1 LCRSI
6 VKAIPTPI
14 KIKATVAPKLA
25 GAMQLR
31 QVPMIAGASYIPR
44 SCVLLGSVRDV
55 PDNRDCRKNKACA
68 KRSR

>member
-14 KIKATVAPKLA
+14 KIKAIVALKLP

-31 QVPMIAGASYIPR
+31 QEPMIAGASYIPQ
-44 SCVLLGSVRDV
+44 SCSDQNATCLTTVIAA
-55 PDNRDCRKNKACA
+55 KMKAA
-68 KRSR
+68 PKRSR